1 MSGIKQFILLIK
13 GPSWRISQRY
23 MLINV
28 ILYKAG
34 MIGPLTI
41 KIKTTACFSP
51 IITRPK
57 TETKTVGN

>member
-13 GPSWRISQRY
+13 GPFWRISQRY

-28 ILYKAG
+28 IFYKAG

-41 KIKTTACFSP
+41 KIKTIACVSP
-51 IITRPK
+51 IISRP
-57 TETKTVGN
+57 